1 MKRAVAYL
9 TPFMEDAAD
18 GELSSAQGKI
28 VMATVKGDV
37 HDIGKNIV
45 AVVLRCNNYEVIDMG
60 VMVPAEKILER
71 AIQEDADIIG
81 LSGLITPSLDEMV
94 HVAKEMSRMKM
105 TTPLLIG
112 GATTSKQHT
121 AVKIAPRV
129 EHEVVH
135 VLDASRVVGVVGDL
149 RDDKRR
155 VAFAEENRT
164 EQARMRDIY
173 KDRRLKP
180 VRPIAAARAAAPT
193 LSYEAH
199 DHPAPP
205 FLGRKALREVSL
217 ASIAEYID
225 WTFFFTSWQLKGRF
239 PQILEDERYG
249 EAARELYEHGQ
260 ALLHRI
266 IEERMLEARAVYGFW
281 PAQARGEDIEVLDP
295 TTGAS
300 LLTFNML
307 RQQQQQRDEV
317 HRCLADF
324 IPPADAGVPGYVGA
338 FAVTTGI
345 GTRRQVRAFEEAHD
359 DYGAIMFKA
368 LADRLAEAFAE
379 QLHHTVRTGWYAPD
393 EALPLS
399 DLHAERFRGIRPAFG
414 YPACPDH
421 TEKGKLFELLGAPE
435 VGITLTSH
443 FAMSPAAS
451 VSGLYLPHPDARYFT
466 LGRIDRDQ
474 VRDYARRKGM
484 GIREVERLAPNLAYE
499 PDER

>member
-1 MKRAVAYL
+1 
-9 TPFMEDAAD
+9 
-18 GELSSAQGKI
+18 
-28 VMATVKGDV
+28 
-37 HDIGKNIV
+37 
-45 AVVLRCNNYEVIDMG
+45 
-60 VMVPAEKILER
+60 
-71 AIQEDADIIG
+71 
-81 LSGLITPSLDEMV
+81 
-94 HVAKEMSRMKM
+94 
-105 TTPLLIG
+105 
-112 GATTSKQHT
+112 
-121 AVKIAPRV
+121 
-129 EHEVVH
+129 
-135 VLDASRVVGVVGDL
+135 
-149 RDDKRR
+149 
-155 VAFAEENRT
+155 
-164 EQARMRDIY
+164 MRDIY

-205 FLGRKALREVSL
+205 FLGRKVLREVSL

-300 LLTFNML
+300 LLSFNML

-379 QLHHTVRTGWYAPD
+379 QLHHTVRTGWYFRRS
-393 EALPLS
+393 PLQPTPS
-399 DLHAERFRGIRPAFG
+399 GFVASPRLWVPRLSR
-414 YPACPDH
+414 H
-421 TEKGKLFELLGAPE
+421 TERELFELLGAPE

-484 GIREVERLAPNLAYE
+484 GIREVERWLAPNLAYE

>member
-1 MKRAVAYL
+1 
-9 TPFMEDAAD
+9 
-18 GELSSAQGKI
+18 
-28 VMATVKGDV
+28 
-37 HDIGKNIV
+37 
-45 AVVLRCNNYEVIDMG
+45 
-60 VMVPAEKILER
+60 
-71 AIQEDADIIG
+71 
-81 LSGLITPSLDEMV
+81 
-94 HVAKEMSRMKM
+94 
-105 TTPLLIG
+105 
-112 GATTSKQHT
+112 
-121 AVKIAPRV
+121 
-129 EHEVVH
+129 
-135 VLDASRVVGVVGDL
+135 
-149 RDDKRR
+149 
-155 VAFAEENRT
+155 
-164 EQARMRDIY
+164 
-173 KDRRLKP
+173 
-180 VRPIAAARAAAPT
+180 
-193 LSYEAH
+193 
-199 DHPAPP
+199 
-205 FLGRKALREVSL
+205 
-217 ASIAEYID
+217 
-225 WTFFFTSWQLKGRF
+225 
-239 PQILEDERYG
+239 
-249 EAARELYEHGQ
+249 
-260 ALLHRI
+260 
-266 IEERMLEARAVYGFW
+266 MLEARAVYGFW

-379 QLHHTVRTGWYAPD
+379 QLHHTVRTSWYAPD

-484 GIREVERLAPNLAYE
+484 GIREVERWLAPNLAYE